1 MCVCVSRVCVWICMP
16 VYVAQSLQ
24 RHLTASALTVSP
36 SLPLPLPPSLP
47 LPLSLYPTPICS
59 IQTTVV
65 VVVAPLSV
73 LSHTVSVCLFLYSLI
88 FICIFMRRR
97 SLCSRC
103 HCCCCCWYFI
113 YFEYICEFLFTL
125 SHSRVVVGFMQSFV
139 ATQFKTTCNWRI
151 TFSLSLYLFVSF
163 SLLNFII
170 LNSLKITLN
179 RYFF

>member
-36 SLPLPLPPSLP
+36 SLPLPPS
-47 LPLSLYPTPICS
+47 LPLSLYPTLICS

-65 VVVAPLSV
+65 VGVVAPLSV

-103 HCCCCCWYFI
+103 HCCCCCCWYFI

-151 TFSLSLYLFVSF
+151 LVSLTFSLSLYLYLSVSF
-163 SLLNFII
+163 FLLDFIYH
-170 LNSLKITLN
+170 N
-179 RYFF
+179 